1 MDTKAHWE
9 HIYQTQLPTRVG
21 WYQAHPA
28 ISLEFI
34 RRANIQPTD
43 HIIDVGGGAST
54 LVDDLLAAGFRSV
67 TVLDVS
73 AQALH
78 FARQR
83 LGPQADR
90 VTWIEADITQATLP
104 QHAYAIWHD
113 RAVFHFLTQ
122 PGDRQRYIETMRQAV
137 RVGGHVIIATF
148 ALDGPHQC
156 SGLAVAQ
163 YSSASL
169 HAELGQGFELVD
181 SASEAHH
188 TPWGAEQK
196 FMVGYFR
203 RK

>member
-9 HIYQTQLPTRVG
+9 HIYQTQLPTQVG

-28 ISLEFI
+28 ISLGFI

-67 TVLDVS
+67 TVLDIS
-73 AQALH
+73 TQALQ

-83 LGPQADR
+83 LGPQADH
-90 VTWIEADITQATLP
+90 VTWIEADITQAALP
-104 QHAYAIWHD
+104 QHAYAVWHD
-113 RAVFHFLTQ
+113 RAVFHFLTH

-137 RVGGHVIIATF
+137 RVGGHIIIATF
-148 ALDGPHQC
+148 ALDGPRQC
-156 SGLAVAQ
+156 SGLAVAR
-163 YSSASL
+163 YSPASL

-181 SASEAHH
+181 SAGEAHH
-188 TPWGAEQK
+188 TPWGTEQK
-196 FMVGYFR
+196 FVYGYFR
-203 RK
+203 RN